1 MSAPANWYPD
11 PADPAL
17 LRYWDGAAWTEH
29 THPLDVAAQPTTDVD
44 PSGPDST
51 PKDAAAAD
59 PAPMTRRERR
69 RLEEAATGAAEPD
82 VEPESEP
89 QVAASRTEP
98 TPLAAP
104 ATAAIPVVPV
114 PFTASTP
121 VTVPFFGARKVAR
134 ELAGRVAALED
145 TIAKYGL
152 LDLVRLD
159 EEKSQRRAEI
169 AADQD
174 AWRQESARRTAELDA
189 RIAAAHGGLAELEQT
204 IAARRGELA
213 ALETE
218 LIGVRVSAEI
228 QELGL
233 YDYEHPAESSA
244 DLATKLESLRTGIKA
259 AVRDKRAANAS
270 SGFTFNGSEAKGR
283 KFVSDMTKILLR
295 AYNAEAENCVKAVR
309 AGNLHVAQARLS
321 KAAEMIER
329 QGAMISLTID
339 PEFHRMRL
347 SEIQLANDHL
357 QLLQREKELER
368 ARREELREQRK
379 AEQELAREH
388 ERLDK
393 ERAHYVATL
402 AALEANGDE
411 AGAERLRAKLVDVD
425 RAIHDVDYRAANI
438 RAGYVYVI
446 SNVGAFG
453 ESMVKIGMTRRLEPM
468 DRVNEL
474 GDASVPF
481 RFDVHALFF
490 ADDAVGVEAM
500 LHQTFAESRVNR
512 VNLRREFFYVTPD
525 QVLAALKS
533 HAVEVVEF
541 RTEAVSEEFR
551 LSRELA
557 TV

>member
-1 MSAPANWYPD
+1 M
-11 PADPAL
+11 
-17 LRYWDGAAWTEH
+17 
-29 THPLDVAAQPTTDVD
+29 THPEPGAETDPVPT
-44 PSGPDST
+44 SR
-51 PKDAAAAD
+51 K
-59 PAPMTRRERR
+59 ERR
-69 RLEEAATGAAEPD
+69 RLEEAAAGHEKEQSESHDPAPVPPVDAEPAT
-82 VEPESEP
+82 E
-89 QVAASRTEP
+89 EP
-98 TPLAAP
+98 TLAAP
-104 ATAAIPVVPV
+104 DTSAIPIVPV
-114 PFTASTP
+114 PFVASTP
-121 VTVPFFGARKVAR
+121 VAVPFFGARKVAR
-134 ELAGRVAALED
+134 ELAVRVAGLED
-145 TIAKYGL
+145 AITKYGL
-152 LDLVRLD
+152 LDLVQLD
-159 EEKSQRRAEI
+159 AEKDRRRAEI
-169 AADQD
+169 DADASQ
-174 AWRQESARRTAELDA
+174 WRIEAARRSSELDVQLGVARVTLTELDA
-189 RIAAAHGGLAELEQT
+189 AIE
-204 IAARRGELA
+204 ARRLA
-213 ALETE
+213 LTAIESE
-218 LIGVRVSAEI
+218 LIGVRNAVDI

-244 DLATKLESLRTGIKA
+244 DLSTKLESLRFQIKA
-259 AVRDKRAANAS
+259 AIRDKRAANAS
-270 SGFTFNGSEAKGR
+270 SGFTFNGSQAQGR

-309 AGNLHVAQARLS
+309 AGNLSVAQARLS

-339 PEFHRMRL
+339 PTYHRMRL

-357 QLLQREKELER
+357 QALQREKELER

-379 AEQELAREH
+379 AEQELTREH

-402 AALEANGDE
+402 SALELNGDE
-411 AGAERLRAKLVDVD
+411 AGAERLRAKLADVD

-453 ESMVKIGMTRRLEPM
+453 ERMVKIGMTRRLEPM

-500 LHQTFAESRVNR
+500 LHQTFADSRVNR
-512 VNLRREFFYVTPD
+512 INLRREFFYVTPE

-533 HAVEVVEF
+533 HAVEIVEF
-541 RTEAVSEEFR
+541 RTDADSEEFR
-551 LSRELA
+551 LSQELA
-557 TV
+557 AA